1 MTQTQKIHKGFAQG
15 IVQLVSANCTASSRL
30 VPPRIL
36 TSPSYSTP
44 PRSSLTLIAVCSGS
58 GSSARWSS
66 LTEFFSRLS
75 RSYSTLLPHCLGT
88 KSASTN
94 RVTVDPLGFKK
105 YWDLFGLGLEMLVR
119 QDQRCEMLKTPGA
132 VRELLKDGLELD
144 VVTGQGT
151 QKHDGME
158 REGPDGLKVAEE
170 IWPGIKEGKTKDV
183 LRIRGGAGTRSRLQS
198 RPQNWYGDDHDQDQA
213 SERPSLCDWAL
224 GHLSPHVPVSSL
236 PSSVTCCLT
245 KLGKLPY
252 LTISS
257 RPFPPLAFT
266 ID

>member
-1 MTQTQKIHKGFAQG
+1 
-15 IVQLVSANCTASSRL
+15 
-30 VPPRIL
+30 
-36 TSPSYSTP
+36 
-44 PRSSLTLIAVCSGS
+44 
-58 GSSARWSS
+58 
-66 LTEFFSRLS
+66 
-75 RSYSTLLPHCLGT
+75 
-88 KSASTN
+88 
-94 RVTVDPLGFKK
+94 
-105 YWDLFGLGLEMLVR
+105 
-119 QDQRCEMLKTPGA
+119 MLKTPDT

-158 REGPDGLKVAEE
+158 REGPDGAEVVAEE
-170 IWPGIKEGKTKDV
+170 IWPGIKERKTKDV
-183 LRIRGGAGTRSRLQS
+183 LRIRGGAGPRSRLRS

-213 SERPSLCDWAL
+213 SECSSLCDWAL
-224 GHLSPHVPVSSL
+224 GHLSPHAFVSSS